1 MSGNAP
7 RIVVRKKR
15 ASHDEGHSGGS
26 WKIAY
31 ADFMTAM
38 MAFFLVMW
46 ILSLVPKSELKDLAD
61 YFRRPLI
68 SAVTGDPHTP
78 ATRNVI
84 PGGGTP
90 SPIPTKSALQEV
102 TALIPQVSRSE
113 QSEDNE
119 RLENLKRNVDLQI
132 ENNPT
137 LKNFQP
143 QMVMDMTPEGLRI
156 QILDNQQ
163 QPMFATGSARLNP
176 EMIYIL
182 KELAP
187 LLNDMPNGISISGHT
202 DATQYVTGE
211 HAYSNWELSADR
223 ANSARQALV
232 NNGLSES
239 KIRRIL
245 GLSSTINLLK
255 DDPYSPINRRISIVV
270 LNHKTEQMLEKMN
283 ASPGLKQE
291 DLDARLKQEK
301 ERPETSATSS
311 LGSVQSLSPSINSA
325 TLVAAPEKAP
335 ELLTRQMA
343 VSPQSVVSVSKEALA
358 VPVVAAQAQP
368 DQTEAAQTEPEK
380 VVQLVQ
386 GLGDSGYDIE
396 KIMPSPV
403 SKQESILRQTANT
416 VVGSLVGTATAAILP
431 SSLPEQVST
440 TSLVS
445 QNKNG
450 NLSREAKEIENPAV
464 NVNRASENLPA
475 TGAVGKDSVSAQ
487 KPVVADTAVKPVK
500 QPETVKP
507 PASDKPAVPAKKT
520 PSTKNKASDKKA
532 ASGKKSVS
540 TQKAA
545 SAKKAEPVNKA
556 APAKKAAPLKSVNP
570 EVSDAAGEKGII
582 AKQGMPPQK
591 ANPNN
596 TVSSVSKRG
605 SGSPASLAKP
615 GPSTRAVETEIDL
628 RSILHNNFYQ

>member
-15 ASHDEGHSGGS
+15 PSHDEGHSGGS

-68 SAVTGDPHTP
+68 SAVTGDPHKQ
-78 ATRNVI
+78 ASRNVI
-84 PGGGTP
+84 PGGGTA
-90 SPIPTKSALQEV
+90 SPIPNQSNLPDIGT
-102 TALIPQVSRSE
+102 LIPQVNRSE
-113 QSEDNE
+113 QSEDSE
-119 RLENLKRNVDLQI
+119 RLENLKRSVDLQI

-137 LKNFQP
+137 LKNFKP
-143 QMVMDMTPEGLRI
+143 QMLMDMTPEGLRI

-176 EMIYIL
+176 EMVYIL

-245 GLSSTINLLK
+245 GLSSTINLVK

-270 LNHKTEQMLEKMN
+270 LNHRAEQVLDKMN
-283 ASPGLKQE
+283 ASPALKQE

-301 ERPETSATSS
+301 ENTSIPEKSS
-311 LGSVQSLSPSINSA
+311 LGNVQSLSPSVNSA
-325 TLVAAPEKAP
+325 TLVTAPEKTP
-335 ELLTRQMA
+335 ELSPRQLP
-343 VSPQSVVSVSKEALA
+343 VPPQSVVSVRQEEAAMPL
-358 VPVVAAQAQP
+358 VAAQSGP
-368 DQTEAAQTEPEK
+368 SQTEVDQPKLQLQPQPQPQPET

-396 KIMPSPV
+396 KIMPSPA
-403 SKQESILRQTANT
+403 SKQDSLLWQTADT
-416 VVGSLVGTATAAILP
+416 VVGSLVGTATAAIPP

-440 TSLVS
+440 TSPVS
-445 QNKNG
+445 QNKNR
-450 NLSREAKEIENPAV
+450 NFSREAKEIENPAV
-464 NVNRASENLPA
+464 NVDKAFEN
-475 TGAVGKDSVSAQ
+475 S
-487 KPVVADTAVKPVK
+487 
-500 QPETVKP
+500 
-507 PASDKPAVPAKKT
+507 PASDKPAVPAKTT
-520 PSTKNKASDKKA
+520 PSTNNASDKTA
-532 ASGKKSVS
+532 ASGKKSAS
-540 TQKAA
+540 TQKVEPAMKAA
-545 SAKKAEPVNKA
+545 PAKKTEPVKKAESVKKAVPAKKAEPVTKA
-556 APAKKAAPLKSVNP
+556 APAKKAAPVKSVNQ
-570 EVSDAAGEKGII
+570 EVDDGVGKVGII
-582 AKQGMPPQK
+582 AKQGMPPAK
-591 ANPNN
+591 VNPGNK
-596 TVSSVSKRG
+596 VSSVSKSG
-605 SGSPASLAKP
+605 SGNSSDTAKP
-615 GPSTRAVETEIDL
+615 GPSTKAVETEIDL

>member
-7 RIVVRKKR
+7 RIVIRKKR
-15 ASHDEGHSGGS
+15 TSHEEGHSGGS

-68 SAVTGDPHTP
+68 SAVTGDPYVP
-78 ATRNVI
+78 ASRNVI

-90 SPIPTKSALQEV
+90 SPIPTKSALQEI

-163 QPMFATGSARLNP
+163 QPMFATGSAQLNP

-187 LLNDMPNGISISGHT
+187 LLNDMPNGISIGGHT

-223 ANSARQALV
+223 ANSARQTLV

-245 GLSSTINLLK
+245 GLSSTINLVK

-270 LNHKTEQMLEKMN
+270 LNHKAEQVLEKMN

-291 DLDARLKQEK
+291 DLDARLQHAKD
-301 ERPETSATSS
+301 RHETPSVSS
-311 LGSVQSLSPSINSA
+311 LSSVPPLSSSINSA
-325 TLVAAPEKAP
+325 TLAQVPKSKPDSSARQVFIPSQDMVSVVAGQADSEQADSEKA
-335 ELLTRQMA
+335 
-343 VSPQSVVSVSKEALA
+343 
-358 VPVVAAQAQP
+358 
-368 DQTEAAQTEPEK
+368 
-380 VVQLVQ
+380 VQLVQ

-396 KIMPSPV
+396 KIMPSPSI
-403 SKQESILRQTANT
+403 SKQENVLWQTADT
-416 VVGSLVGTATAAILP
+416 VVGSLLGTATAAIPP
-431 SSLPEQVST
+431 SSGSGQVST
-440 TSLVS
+440 TSLIS
-445 QNKNG
+445 QNKNQD
-450 NLSREAKEIENPAV
+450 LIESVKEIENPAV
-464 NVNRASENLPA
+464 NVNRQVEYPSA
-475 TGAVGKDSVSAQ
+475 TDVMGKDPVFVQ
-487 KPVVADTAVKPVK
+487 KPVVADKAVKPAK
-500 QPETVKP
+500 QPEAIKP
-507 PASDKPAVPAKKT
+507 PVSDKPVIAA
-520 PSTKNKASDKKA
+520 KKA
-532 ASGKKSVS
+532 ASAKSNVS
-540 TQKAA
+540 ATKAA
-545 SAKKAEPVNKA
+545 SAKKASPAKIADPVKKV
-556 APAKKAAPLKSVNP
+556 APAKKAEPVSKTASGKKPASTTKASPAKSARSEMSV
-570 EVSDAAGEKGII
+570 AAEKKGIV
-582 AKQGMPPQK
+582 AKQGVPPPK
-591 ANPNN
+591 AS
-596 TVSSVSKRG
+596 TLKQASSVSKSG
-605 SGSPASLAKP
+605 SGSPSGSAKT
-615 GPSTRAVETEIDL
+615 GPSTRAVDTEIDL
-628 RSILHNNFYQ
+628 RSILLNNFYQ

>member
-7 RIVVRKKR
+7 RIVIRKKR
-15 ASHDEGHSGGS
+15 TSHEEGHSGGS

-68 SAVTGDPHTP
+68 SAVTGDPYVP
-78 ATRNVI
+78 ASRNVI

-90 SPIPTKSALQEV
+90 SPIPTKSALQEI

-163 QPMFATGSARLNP
+163 QPMFATGSAQLNP

-187 LLNDMPNGISISGHT
+187 LLNDMPNGISIGGHT

-223 ANSARQALV
+223 ANSARQTLV

-245 GLSSTINLLK
+245 GLSSTINLVK

-270 LNHKTEQMLEKMN
+270 LNHKAEQVLEKMN

-291 DLDARLKQEK
+291 DLDARLQHAKD
-301 ERPETSATSS
+301 RHETPSVSS
-311 LGSVQSLSPSINSA
+311 LSSVPPLSSSINSA
-325 TLVAAPEKAP
+325 TLAQVPKSKPDSSARQVFIPSQDMVSVVAGQADSEQADSEKA
-335 ELLTRQMA
+335 
-343 VSPQSVVSVSKEALA
+343 
-358 VPVVAAQAQP
+358 
-368 DQTEAAQTEPEK
+368 
-380 VVQLVQ
+380 VQLVQ

-396 KIMPSPV
+396 KIMPSPSI
-403 SKQESILRQTANT
+403 SKQENVLWQTADT
-416 VVGSLVGTATAAILP
+416 VVGSLLGTATAAIPP
-431 SSLPEQVST
+431 SSGSGQVST
-440 TSLVS
+440 TSLIS
-445 QNKNG
+445 QNKNQD
-450 NLSREAKEIENPAV
+450 LIESVKEIENPAV
-464 NVNRASENLPA
+464 NVNRQVEYPSA
-475 TGAVGKDSVSAQ
+475 TDVMGKDPVFVQ
-487 KPVVADTAVKPVK
+487 KPVVADKAVKPAN
-500 QPETVKP
+500 QPEAIKP
-507 PASDKPAVPAKKT
+507 PVSDKPVIAA
-520 PSTKNKASDKKA
+520 KKA
-532 ASGKKSVS
+532 ASAKSNVS
-540 TQKAA
+540 ATKAA
-545 SAKKAEPVNKA
+545 SAKKASPAKIADPVKKV
-556 APAKKAAPLKSVNP
+556 APAKKAEPVSKTASGKKPASTTKASPAKSARSEMSV
-570 EVSDAAGEKGII
+570 AAEKKGIV
-582 AKQGMPPQK
+582 AKQGVPPPK
-591 ANPNN
+591 AS
-596 TVSSVSKRG
+596 TLKQASSVSKSG
-605 SGSPASLAKP
+605 SGSPSGSAKT
-615 GPSTRAVETEIDL
+615 GPSTRAVDTEIDL
-628 RSILHNNFYQ
+628 RSILLNNFYQ

>member
-7 RIVVRKKR
+7 RIVIRKKR
-15 ASHDEGHSGGS
+15 TSHEEGHSGGS

-68 SAVTGDPHTP
+68 SAVTGDPYVP
-78 ATRNVI
+78 ASRNVI

-90 SPIPTKSALQEV
+90 SPIPTKSALQEI

-163 QPMFATGSARLNP
+163 QPMFATGSAQLNP

-187 LLNDMPNGISISGHT
+187 LLNDMPNGISIGGHT

-245 GLSSTINLLK
+245 GLSSTINLVK

-270 LNHKTEQMLEKMN
+270 LNHKAEQVLEKMN

-291 DLDARLKQEK
+291 DLDARLQHAKD
-301 ERPETSATSS
+301 RHETPSVSS
-311 LGSVQSLSPSINSA
+311 LSSVPPLSSSINSA
-325 TLVAAPEKAP
+325 TLAQVPKSKPDSSARQVFIPSQDMVSVVAGQADSEQADSEKA
-335 ELLTRQMA
+335 
-343 VSPQSVVSVSKEALA
+343 
-358 VPVVAAQAQP
+358 
-368 DQTEAAQTEPEK
+368 
-380 VVQLVQ
+380 VQLVQ

-396 KIMPSPV
+396 KIMPSPSI
-403 SKQESILRQTANT
+403 SKQENVLWQTADT
-416 VVGSLVGTATAAILP
+416 VVGSLLGTATAAIPP
-431 SSLPEQVST
+431 SSGSGQVST
-440 TSLVS
+440 TSLIS
-445 QNKNG
+445 QNKNQD
-450 NLSREAKEIENPAV
+450 LIESVKEIENPAV
-464 NVNRASENLPA
+464 NVNRQVEYPSA
-475 TGAVGKDSVSAQ
+475 TDVMGKDPVFVQ
-487 KPVVADTAVKPVK
+487 KPVVADKAVKPAK
-500 QPETVKP
+500 QPEAIKP
-507 PASDKPAVPAKKT
+507 PVSDKPVIAA
-520 PSTKNKASDKKA
+520 KKA
-532 ASGKKSVS
+532 ASAKSNVS
-540 TQKAA
+540 ATKAA
-545 SAKKAEPVNKA
+545 SAKKASPAKIADPVKKV
-556 APAKKAAPLKSVNP
+556 APAKKAEPVSKTASGKKPASTTKASPAKSARSEMSV
-570 EVSDAAGEKGII
+570 AAEKKGIV
-582 AKQGMPPQK
+582 AKQGVPPPK
-591 ANPNN
+591 AS
-596 TVSSVSKRG
+596 TLKQASSVSKSG
-605 SGSPASLAKP
+605 SGSPSGSAKT
-615 GPSTRAVETEIDL
+615 GPSTRAVDTEIDL
-628 RSILHNNFYQ
+628 RSILLNNFYQ

>member
-1 MSGNAP
+1 MNRFNCPSQPSKQKMSGNAP

-15 ASHDEGHSGGS
+15 TSHDEGHSGGS

-90 SPIPTKSALQEV
+90 SPIPTKSALQEI
-102 TALIPQVSRSE
+102 TTLIPQVSRGE

-119 RLENLKRNVDLQI
+119 RLENLRRNVDLQI

-239 KIRRIL
+239 KVRRIL
-245 GLSSTINLLK
+245 GLSSTINLIK

-291 DLDARLKQEK
+291 DLDARLRQEKGKQEG
-301 ERPETSATSS
+301 SATSS
-311 LGSVQSLSPSINSA
+311 LSSLQNLSPSVNSA
-325 TLVAAPEKAP
+325 TLAATSEKTPELFARQESVQPQGTVPVAQDAIAAPGVAGQAMAGQVASEK
-335 ELLTRQMA
+335 T
-343 VSPQSVVSVSKEALA
+343 
-358 VPVVAAQAQP
+358 
-368 DQTEAAQTEPEK
+368 
-380 VVQLVQ
+380 VQLVQ

-396 KIMPSPV
+396 RIMPSPV
-403 SKQESILRQTANT
+403 SRQENILWQTADT
-416 VVGSLVGTATAAILP
+416 VVGSLVGTATAAIVPSLP
-431 SSLPEQVST
+431 PEQVST

-445 QNKNG
+445 QNKNQ
-450 NLSREAKEIENPAV
+450 NLPRETKEIENPVV
-464 NVNRASENLPA
+464 NVNRAFEN
-475 TGAVGKDSVSAQ
+475 S
-487 KPVVADTAVKPVK
+487 
-500 QPETVKP
+500 
-507 PASDKPAVPAKKT
+507 PASDEPVVPAKKT
-520 PSTKNKASDKKA
+520 TFNLP
-532 ASGKKSVS
+532 
-540 TQKAA
+540 
-545 SAKKAEPVNKA
+545 
-556 APAKKAAPLKSVNP
+556 
-570 EVSDAAGEKGII
+570 AGE
-582 AKQGMPPQK
+582 
-591 ANPNN
+591 
-596 TVSSVSKRG
+596 
-605 SGSPASLAKP
+605 
-615 GPSTRAVETEIDL
+615 
-628 RSILHNNFYQ
+628 

>member
-7 RIVVRKKR
+7 RIVIRKKR

-46 ILSLVPKSELKDLAD
+46 ILSLVPKSELKDLAE

-113 QSEDNE
+113 QSEDSE

-137 LKNFQP
+137 LKNFKP

-239 KIRRIL
+239 KVRRIL
-245 GLSSTINLLK
+245 GLSSTINLVK

-291 DLDARLKQEK
+291 DLDARLRQEK
-301 ERPETSATSS
+301 DKLETSATSS
-311 LGSVQSLSPSINSA
+311 LSSMQSLSPSINSA
-325 TLVAAPEKAP
+325 TLAAAPENAP
-335 ELLTRQMA
+335 ELFARQASVLPQGA
-343 VSPQSVVSVSKEALA
+343 VSVAQDTIAA
-358 VPVVAAQAQP
+358 PVVAGQAMVDP
-368 DQTEAAQTEPEK
+368 AASEK

-396 KIMPSPV
+396 HIMPSPI
-403 SKQESILRQTANT
+403 SRQESILWQTADT
-416 VVGSLVGTATAAILP
+416 VVGSLVGTATAAIAP
-431 SSLPEQVST
+431 SLPAEQVST

-445 QNKNG
+445 QNKNQ
-450 NLSREAKEIENPAV
+450 NLSREIKEIENSAV
-464 NVNRASENLPA
+464 NVNRAFENSPA
-475 TGAVGKDSVSAQ
+475 TGVTDKDPVSVQ
-487 KPVVADTAVKPVK
+487 KPVVADTAVKPAK
-500 QPETVKP
+500 QPGTVKP
-507 PASDKPAVPAKKT
+507 PASDKPVVPAKKT
-520 PSTKNKASDKKA
+520 TSTKNN
-532 ASGKKSVS
+532 ASGKKSAS

-545 SAKKAEPVNKA
+545 L
-556 APAKKAAPLKSVNP
+556 AKKAAPAKSVNP
-570 EVSDAAGEKGII
+570 EVKGDTGKKGII
-582 AKQGMPPQK
+582 AKQGMPQQK
-591 ANPNN
+591 ANPDNK
-596 TVSSVSKRG
+596 VSSVSK
-605 SGSPASLAKP
+605 SGSRSTSGSAKP

>member
-7 RIVVRKKR
+7 RIVIRKKR
-15 ASHDEGHSGGS
+15 TSHDEGHSGGS

-90 SPIPTKSALQEV
+90 SPIPTKSAFQEI

-113 QSEDNE
+113 HSEDNE
-119 RLENLKRNVDLQI
+119 RLENLKRNIDLQI

-156 QILDNQQ
+156 QILDDQQ

-187 LLNDMPNGISISGHT
+187 MLNDMSNGISISGHT

-232 NNGLSES
+232 NNGLAEN

-245 GLSSTINLLK
+245 GLSSTVDLVK
-255 DDPYSPINRRISIVV
+255 DDPYSPINRRISIMV
-270 LNHKTEQMLEKMN
+270 LNHKTEQMLDKMN
-283 ASPGLKQE
+283 ATPGLKQE
-291 DLDARLKQEK
+291 DLDEK
-301 ERPETSATSS
+301 RQQAKEKREGAGSPSLSSAH
-311 LGSVQSLSPSINSA
+311 SLSPSINSA
-325 TLVAAPEKAP
+325 TIAAVPLNEAGLNASQASGQSPE
-335 ELLTRQMA
+335 A
-343 VSPQSVVSVSKEALA
+343 VSA
-358 VPVVAAQAQP
+358 VNGIFADPVVADKTGKDKPGSDKA
-368 DQTEAAQTEPEK
+368 
-380 VVQLVQ
+380 VQLVQ

-396 KIMPSPV
+396 QIMPSPV
-403 SKQESILRQTANT
+403 SRQEKILWQTADS
-416 VVGSLVGTATAAILP
+416 VVGSLVGTATAATAPLTV
-431 SSLPEQVST
+431 PEQVST
-440 TSLVS
+440 SSLVS
-445 QNKNG
+445 QNNNNH
-450 NLSREAKEIENPAV
+450 NLTEQIKEIENPAV
-464 NVNRASENLPA
+464 NVNKAVESSPA
-475 TGAVGKDSVSAQ
+475 TDVTGNASASVQ
-487 KPVVADTAVKPVK
+487 KPVVADTVVKPVK
-500 QPETVKP
+500 QPVL
-507 PASDKPAVPAKKT
+507 DKPVMPAKK
-520 PSTKNKASDKKA
+520 PASTKQATSAKKPASTKQATSAKKPA
-532 ASGKKSVS
+532 STKQATSGKNANPETGSASGKKGV
-540 TQKAA
+540 
-545 SAKKAEPVNKA
+545 V
-556 APAKKAAPLKSVNP
+556 
-570 EVSDAAGEKGII
+570 

-591 ANPNN
+591 ASPVNKA
-596 TVSSVSKRG
+596 SSVSKSG
-605 SGSPASLAKP
+605 AGNTSGSAKP
-615 GPSTRAVETEIDL
+615 GPSTRAVGAEIDL

>member
-7 RIVVRKKR
+7 RIVIRKKR
-15 ASHDEGHSGGS
+15 TSHEEGHSGGS

-68 SAVTGDPHTP
+68 SAVTGDPYVP
-78 ATRNVI
+78 ASRNVI

-90 SPIPTKSALQEV
+90 SPIPTKSALQEI

-163 QPMFATGSARLNP
+163 QPMFATGSAQLNP

-187 LLNDMPNGISISGHT
+187 LLNDMPNGISIGGHT

-223 ANSARQALV
+223 ANSARQTLV

-245 GLSSTINLLK
+245 GLSSTINLVK

-270 LNHKTEQMLEKMN
+270 LNHKAEQVLEKMN

-291 DLDARLKQEK
+291 DLDARLQHAKD
-301 ERPETSATSS
+301 RHETPSVSS
-311 LGSVQSLSPSINSA
+311 LSSVPPLSSSINSA
-325 TLVAAPEKAP
+325 TLAQVPKSKPDSSARQVFIPSQDMVSVVAGQADSEQADSEKA
-335 ELLTRQMA
+335 
-343 VSPQSVVSVSKEALA
+343 
-358 VPVVAAQAQP
+358 
-368 DQTEAAQTEPEK
+368 
-380 VVQLVQ
+380 VQLVQ

-396 KIMPSPV
+396 KIMPSPSI
-403 SKQESILRQTANT
+403 SKQENVLWQTADT
-416 VVGSLVGTATAAILP
+416 VVGSLLGTATAAIPP
-431 SSLPEQVST
+431 SSGSGQVST
-440 TSLVS
+440 TSLIS
-445 QNKNG
+445 QNKNQD
-450 NLSREAKEIENPAV
+450 LIESVKEIENPAV
-464 NVNRASENLPA
+464 NVNRQVEYPSA
-475 TGAVGKDSVSAQ
+475 TDVMGKDPVFVQ
-487 KPVVADTAVKPVK
+487 KPVVADKAVKPAK
-500 QPETVKP
+500 QPEAIKP
-507 PASDKPAVPAKKT
+507 PVSDKPVIPA
-520 PSTKNKASDKKA
+520 KKA
-532 ASGKKSVS
+532 ASAKSNVS
-540 TQKAA
+540 ATKAA
-545 SAKKAEPVNKA
+545 SAKKASPAKIADPVKKV
-556 APAKKAAPLKSVNP
+556 APAKKAEPVSKTASGKKPASTTKASPAKSARSEMSV
-570 EVSDAAGEKGII
+570 AAEKKGIV
-582 AKQGMPPQK
+582 AKQGVPPPK
-591 ANPNN
+591 AS
-596 TVSSVSKRG
+596 TLKQASSVSKSG
-605 SGSPASLAKP
+605 SGSPSGSAKT
-615 GPSTRAVETEIDL
+615 GPSTRAVDTEIDL
-628 RSILHNNFYQ
+628 RSILLNNFYQ

>member
-7 RIVVRKKR
+7 RIVIRKKR
-15 ASHDEGHSGGS
+15 TSHEEGHSSGS

-68 SAVTGDPHTP
+68 SAVTGDPYVP
-78 ATRNVI
+78 ASRNVI

-90 SPIPTKSALQEV
+90 SPIPTKSALQEI
-102 TALIPQVSRSE
+102 TSLIPQVSRSE
-113 QSEDNE
+113 QSEDSE

-137 LKNFQP
+137 LKNFKP

-163 QPMFATGSARLNP
+163 QPMFATGSAQLNP

-187 LLNDMPNGISISGHT
+187 LLNDMPNGISIGGHT

-245 GLSSTINLLK
+245 GLSSTINLVK

-270 LNHKTEQMLEKMN
+270 LNHKAEQVLEKMN

-291 DLDARLKQEK
+291 DLDARLQHAKD
-301 ERPETSATSS
+301 RHETPSVSS
-311 LGSVQSLSPSINSA
+311 LSSVHPPLSSSINSA
-325 TLVAAPEKAP
+325 TLAQVPKAQSDSSA
-335 ELLTRQMA
+335 RQVFIPLPGM
-343 VSPQSVVSVSKEALA
+343 VSVVNKVLA
-358 VPVVAAQAQP
+358 DPVVAGQADSEQA
-368 DQTEAAQTEPEK
+368 DSEK
-380 VVQLVQ
+380 AVQLVQ

-396 KIMPSPV
+396 KIMPSP
-403 SKQESILRQTANT
+403 SIGKQENILWQTADT
-416 VVGSLVGTATAAILP
+416 VVGSLLGTATAAIPP
-431 SSLPEQVST
+431 SSGAGQVST

-445 QNKNG
+445 QNKNR
-450 NLSREAKEIENPAV
+450 NLIEPVKKIENPAV
-464 NVNRASENLPA
+464 NVSRRVENSPA
-475 TGAVGKDSVSAQ
+475 TDVTGKD
-487 KPVVADTAVKPVK
+487 PVFVKKANPAKTAEPVK
-500 QPETVKP
+500 KVAP
-507 PASDKPAVPAKKT
+507 
-520 PSTKNKASDKKA
+520 
-532 ASGKKSVS
+532 
-540 TQKAA
+540 
-545 SAKKAEPVNKA
+545 AKKAEPVRKTASGKKPASTTKA
-556 APAKKAAPLKSVNP
+556 SPAKSASSEMSVAAEK
-570 EVSDAAGEKGII
+570 KGIV
-582 AKQGMPPQK
+582 AKQGVPPPK
-591 ANPNN
+591 AS
-596 TVSSVSKRG
+596 TVSSVSKSG
-605 SGSPASLAKP
+605 SGSNSGMAKT
-615 GPSTRAVETEIDL
+615 GPSTRAVDTEIDL
-628 RSILHNNFYQ
+628 RSILLNNFYQ